1 MRVHLCGVRGSTPAP
16 GEPFVRVGGHT
27 SCVAVAHD
35 GEADPRLVLDGGTGL
50 RRVTEL
56 LEGRPFQGTILL
68 GHLHWDHTQGLPFFE
83 AGGQRDAAVT
93 VLLPEQGCEAQDLLS
108 HMMSPPFFP
117 IEPKQLGDGWAFAT
131 IDEGVTEVE
140 GFTVLSREVP
150 HPGGRTFGFRVSDGH
165 SSLAYI
171 SDHGPLD
178 LGKGPEGWGPY
189 HEAAL
194 DLVRGADLVLHDA
207 QFTPEELARKPHF
220 GHSAV
225 PYAVELAARG
235 GAKQLLLYHH
245 DPSRTD
251 DEVDRLTAEMA
262 GRGVAVAAAIE
273 GMVIEL

>member
-1 MRVHLCGVRGSTPAP
+1 MRVHLCGVRGSTPSP
-16 GEPFVRVGGHT
+16 GAEFVRFGGNT
-27 SCVAVAHD
+27 SCVALGHD
-35 GEADPRLVLDGGTGL
+35 GQRDPCLVLDGGTGL
-50 RRVTEL
+50 RRASDL
-56 LEGRPFQGTILL
+56 LEGRPFKGVILL

-83 AGGQRDAAVT
+83 AGGLPGSEVQ
-93 VLLPEQGCEAQDLLS
+93 VLLPEQGWEAHELLA

-117 IEPKQLGDGWAFAT
+117 IEPKQLGHGWTFAT
-131 IDEGVTEVE
+131 IDEGISDVQ
-140 GFTVLSREVP
+140 GFTVTTREVP

-165 SSLAYI
+165 STLCYI

-178 LGKGPEGWGPY
+178 LGDGPEGWGPY

-207 QFTPEELARKPHF
+207 QFTPAELARKRHY

-225 PYAVELAARG
+225 PYAVELAAQG

-251 DEVDRLTAEMA
+251 DEVDELVDEMI
-262 GRGVAVAAAIE
+262 GRGVAVAAAAE
-273 GMVIEL
+273 GMVIDL